1 MDAERERK
9 RERAWGIWKASI
21 RSFAQRWVFIWKIEI
36 IFTSSSALYQ
46 TVIEFYS
53 EITVFLLFAEIRSS
67 NCIST
72 RLDSRSVFLSVSALV
87 FLSLPMRRPNVV
99 PSTVYA
105 SHLPFSTN
113 HHPRDSPIIEK
124 LFLIRTFAFR
134 YPRSVRRKFVNPPEA
149 GTPRDPVPGFY
160 RFLRAECDPKQ
171 FPPFT
176 IFRAADLKRACGT
189 KSNR

>member
-1 MDAERERK
+1 MQRERE

-134 YPRSVRRKFVNPPEA
+134 YRVLSDENSLIPRKRERPAIPFQDSTDSFEPSAIRSR
-149 GTPRDPVPGFY
+149 Y
-160 RFLRAECDPKQ
+160 Q

>member
-87 FLSLPMRRPNVV
+87 FLSLSLSLLSRRDVRTSFRRPCTR
-99 PSTVYA
+99 PTY
-105 SHLPFSTN
+105 HF
-113 HHPRDSPIIEK
+113 PRITIPV
-124 LFLIRTFAFR
+124 IR
-134 YPRSVRRKFVNPPEA
+134 RSSKNCF
-149 GTPRDPVPGFY
+149 
-160 RFLRAECDPKQ
+160 
-171 FPPFT
+171 
-176 IFRAADLKRACGT
+176 
-189 KSNR
+189 